1 MTVVSISMPDSL
13 RSTVDQYAD
22 THGYGG
28 RSEVVRAALREF
40 CADSDSAA
48 DAESTPRLATLVACF
63 EYGNTSVEQQVTA
76 RRREADC
83 VVAHAHGHA
92 DGCCLEIIVVYGTDS
107 QRQQL
112 TASLRAISGVDGIDQ
127 SVATLPSEQLPRTD
141 Q

>member
-13 RSTVDQYAD
+13 RATVDEYAD

-28 RSEVVRAALREF
+28 RSEVVRQALREF
-40 CADSDSAA
+40 CTDSEPT
-48 DAESTPRLATLVACF
+48 DAEATPRLATLVAAF
-63 EYGNTSVEQQVTA
+63 EYGDTSVERQVTA

-92 DGCCLEIIVVYGTDS
+92 DGCCLEIIVVYGTAR

-112 TASLRAISGVDGIDQ
+112 TASLRAISGVDGVDQ
-127 SVATLPSEQLPRTD
+127 SVASLPTQKLAATD